1 MEKYLTKS
9 NIMTA
14 LVASI
19 LFGYLGWLYY
29 NVQKEKEIFVI
40 GMCAKDKSR
49 LGTFWNIKNA
59 DDIKLELKQDDK
71 IFYKYF
77 IRCEIEYQKA
87 PKAMTLKYLND

>member
-1 MEKYLTKS
+1 
-9 NIMTA
+9 MTA
-14 LVASI
+14 LIVSI

-29 NVQKEKEIFVI
+29 KVQKEKEIFVI

-49 LGTFWNIKNA
+49 FGTFRDIKNA
-59 DDIKLELKQDDK
+59 DDIKLELKEADG
-71 IFYKYF
+71 IFFKYF

>member
-1 MEKYLTKS
+1 MKNYLTKS

-14 LVASI
+14 LVLSI

-49 LGTFWNIKNA
+49 VRTFDYLKNA
-59 DDIKLELKQDDK
+59 DDIRSELKADDG